1 MAQVAKKVH
10 RSRAAAAAAAAAAK
24 AKRSKPKT
32 AAKRFKLNK
41 KRNPRSKLPKRSH
54 RSLIRSLFQSRSCG
68 CCRCCCG
75 FCCYHSRPSRSRIT
89 FKITK
94 KGEQSLRRRIRRRI
108 KSATELRLMRSQ
120 LELIEPEP
128 TMALEPSEITV
139 ALFSHE
145 NANVSE
151 PEEVPPCID
160 SDQVPN
166 GDLASS

>member
-1 MAQVAKKVH
+1 MALAAKKV
-10 RSRAAAAAAAAAAK
+10 RLSRAAAAAAASTK
-24 AKRSKPKT
+24 AKRSKLKKT

-41 KRNPRSKLPKRSH
+41 KRNPRSQLPKRSH
-54 RSLIRSLFQSRSCG
+54 CSLIRFLSRSSSCGYYHCCCG
-68 CCRCCCG
+68 CC
-75 FCCYHSRPSRSRIT
+75 CYRSRPSHSRST

-120 LELIEPEP
+120 LERSQLEP

-139 ALFSHE
+139 ALLSHE